1 MRWLPLSLDGLTRE
15 RVKRRVV
22 VGSLQLILLVAVLAA
37 WEYLPQIHALSRSSH
52 LFDRFFISSPTRV
65 FDRIRDVTTGS
76 NRSFLVWPYLKKTLL
91 AAMEGTGI
99 GMGLG
104 VLVGMILSTSRF
116 LSDVVRPF
124 LVALNATPRIAL
136 IPIIILLVGPTYDAS
151 VVVVVLVV
159 FFVAFFNAY
168 EGGSTVA
175 PHLIQNSQILG
186 ASRWQIMW
194 RIRLPYVLAWAFAA
208 LPLALT
214 FAIISTV
221 TAEILTGYPG
231 MGRLINQAA
240 TTADASLT
248 FAIVV
253 ILSGVGIV
261 TVGVAEL
268 FKRRVLH
275 WWGT

>member
-1 MRWLPLSLDGLTRE
+1 MKLLPSSMDEMTRE
-15 RVKRRVV
+15 RVTRRVI
-22 VGSLQLILLVAVLAA
+22 VGSLQLILVVALLAS
-37 WEYLPQIHALSRSSH
+37 WEYLPQIHWLSRQSH
-52 LFDRFFISSPTRV
+52 LFDRFFISSPIHV
-65 FDRIRDVTTGS
+65 FNRIRDVTTGS
-76 NRSFLVWPYLKKTLL
+76 NRSFLVWSYLKGTLL
-91 AAMEGTGI
+91 AAVEGTGI
-99 GMGLG
+99 GMALG
-104 VLVGMILSTSRF
+104 VLMGMVLSTSQF

-136 IPIIILLVGPTYDAS
+136 IPIIILLVGPTFNAS

-175 PHLIQNSQILG
+175 PHLIQNSQLLG
-186 ASRWQIMW
+186 ATRWQIMW

-248 FAIVV
+248 FTIVV
-253 ILSGVGIV
+253 ILSFVGIV